1 MRILWIAQKDFQYD
15 LDISTWV
22 EMAQQLGEQGYQVTL
37 VGLRAHPKRHLTE
50 PSRFRL
56 RQLPVLNCFPFV
68 AITFHLQIL
77 WHSCVWLATEQPDII
92 LTHPFTA
99 IFLLPARMLAR
110 IGRMKT
116 KFVLDIRTLPVRQ
129 KNLNDKIKSWL
140 IHQTIKLAKRYFHGI
155 TVITPELRKFI
166 AEHYQ
171 IAPETMGIWM
181 SGVNGEFFCPQTQ
194 PPPPAAAPFMVMYHG
209 ALAEQRGLAETIQAM
224 ASVAK
229 KNLPIK
235 LRLLGQGPAAGQLGQ
250 LIQQLGLAQVVQLSS
265 SVPYQQMPEQIA
277 RADVGIIPLPD
288 EPCWRVSSP
297 LKLFEYLAMAKPVI
311 LSPIAAHQHAVGD
324 CPAAIFL
331 KSTAAADIA
340 AGIVAAYSLRDQL
353 AWRGQQG
360 RELILTQFTW
370 KRQAE
375 QLAGYLNQQLNSNHN
390 SN

>member
-1 MRILWIAQKDFQYD
+1 MRILWIAQKDFQRD

-22 EMAQQLGEQGYQVTL
+22 EMAQQFGEQGHQVIL
-37 VGLRAHPKRHLTE
+37 VGLRAHRKRHLTE

-77 WHSCVWLATEQPDII
+77 WRSCIWLATEQPDIV

-129 KNLNDKIKSWL
+129 KNFNDKIKSWL
-140 IHQTIKLAKRYFHGI
+140 ITQTIKLAKKYFDGI

-166 AEHYQ
+166 AERYQ
-171 IAPETMGIWM
+171 ISPETMGIWM
-181 SGVNGEFFCPQTQ
+181 SGVNSDFFCPRTQ
-194 PPPPAAAPFMVMYHG
+194 PPPSAPFTVMYHG

-224 ASVAK
+224 ASVAQR
-229 KNLPIK
+229 NLPIT
-235 LRLLGQGPAAGQLGQ
+235 LRLLGQGPAAGQLEQ
-250 LIQQLGLAQVVQLSS
+250 LIQQLGLAQVVQLNR

-288 EPCWRVSSP
+288 EPCWRVGSP

-311 LSPIAAHQHAVGD
+311 LSPIAAHRHAVGN

-340 AGIVAAYSLRDQL
+340 AGIITAYSLRDQF

-375 QLAGYLNQQLNSNHN
+375 QLARYLNQQLNSNHH